1 MSDVGYCYFKG
12 IGTAP
17 DADTA
22 VSWYLKSAQNGN
34 AMAAYNM
41 GCCYRHGDGVKK
53 NGAKA
58 VEWYEMGAE
67 IGDTDCMVCIA
78 YMYEK
83 GKCGLK
89 KDLSKA
95 ADWYKKA
102 LKAGEERAAYLLNK
116 RKFRRLR

>member
-1 MSDVGYCYFKG
+1 MLLKG
-12 IGTAP
+12 IGTPP

-95 ADWYKKA
+95 ADWYKK
-102 LKAGEERAAYLLNK
+102 LKSRRRARCLLIK
-116 RKFRRLR
+116 